1 VSVLQT
7 PRRTSAL
14 KGEREK
20 ENLLKSDVLVRSVV
34 MQIAQKI
41 EHGLAGQLP
50 PTTCRR
56 FLSVETRARP
66 SPLDVIERSTAYRHN
81 CSCGHLSRSSTNI
94 MCHGLMS
101 HIVIL
106 YITEMMIT
114 YC

>member
-1 VSVLQT
+1 MSVLQT